1 MGGFTMEK
9 QLLRK
14 GQIVRGYIKAGT
26 QIVVQQG
33 KLHLQ
38 LTPHYLGELLLPQT
52 VILKE
57 GEAFLI
63 EEAGWV
69 SGVGRG
75 ECVFMILTPPLLIK
89 RWAWKIQQWVS
100 LLQ

>member
-1 MGGFTMEK
+1 MEK

-52 VILKE
+52 VVLVE

-69 SGVGRG
+69 SCTGDSA
-75 ECVFMILTPPLLIK
+75 FMIFTPPLLIK

>member
-1 MGGFTMEK
+1 MEK

-14 GQIVRGYIKAGT
+14 GQMLRGYLRAGT
-26 QIVVQQG
+26 QIVVQHG

-38 LTPHYLGELLLPQT
+38 LTSHYLGELLLPQT
-52 VILKE
+52 VMLAE

-69 SGVGRG
+69 SCTGDS
-75 ECVFMILTPPLLIK
+75 VFIIYTPPLLIK
-89 RWAWKIQQWVS
+89 RWTWKIQQWVS